1 MKFLTKDLKNKM
13 FLVFFAVLTWWSFTN
28 YKLIGS
34 KGSILLNAASP
45 LLIGLVIAFILNRPM
60 MFLERNLF
68 KKVDLKSKLNKY
80 KRPICLLLTLLAFLV
95 VISLVLLIV
104 IPSLVE
110 TGVELKERF
119 PEYLTVVKEYIEKN
133 SDKYALVNEWTKGI
147 NVDQIK
153 DSASNF
159 LKGGFF
165 NLLGSTFSAAT
176 SVFGRMLSFFL
187 GLIFS
192 IYFLLEKETLVAGIK
207 KLIYAALPLEVAKR
221 TLYIGDLTKKSF
233 SEFLVGQSLEAVILG
248 SMFFVTMVLFRFPY
262 STMISIV
269 IAVFSFVPIVG
280 SFVGL
285 FVGVILIFVESPK
298 LAGLFIILFLVLQQ
312 IEGNLIYPKVVGKF
326 SGLSPLFTMAAV
338 TLGGSLMGVFG
349 IILFIP
355 AFAVIQELLKEF
367 VETRTDLS
375 QQKDSM

>member
-1 MKFLTKDLKNKM
+1 M
-13 FLVFFAVLTWWSFTN
+13 
-28 YKLIGS
+28 
-34 KGSILLNAASP
+34 
-45 LLIGLVIAFILNRPM
+45 
-60 MFLERNLF
+60 
-68 KKVDLKSKLNKY
+68 
-80 KRPICLLLTLLAFLV
+80 
-95 VISLVLLIV
+95 
-104 IPSLVE
+104 
-110 TGVELKERF
+110 
-119 PEYLTVVKEYIEKN
+119 
-133 SDKYALVNEWTKGI
+133 
-147 NVDQIK
+147 
-153 DSASNF
+153 
-159 LKGGFF
+159 
-165 NLLGSTFSAAT
+165 
-176 SVFGRMLSFFL
+176 
-187 GLIFS
+187 
-192 IYFLLEKETLVAGIK
+192 
-207 KLIYAALPLEVAKR
+207 IYAALPLEVAKR

-375 QQKDSM
+375 QQKDVM

>member
-1 MKFLTKDLKNKM
+1 M

-34 KGSILLNAASP
+34 KGSILLNAAYP